1 MVPLSWMTSNYGTQQ
16 PAVRQFSVTPPWR
29 RDNAGRFPSGGIQQ
43 PHAQQYSARPQQ
55 LNTSSTRGLPA
66 TSSPQPAARQFSV
79 TPPWRRRQVMP
90 ARQQIND
97 DNLQHPRPVRPA
109 LRFAGVL
116 TPQNSERASL
126 KRTYRPKPN
135 RQPRAICPRWS
146 LKFHN

>member
-1 MVPLSWMTSNYGTQQ
+1 MTSNYGTQQ

-29 RDNAGRFPSGGIQQ
+29 RDNAGRFPSGGIQE
-43 PHAQQYSARPQQ
+43 PHAQQYPAPPQQ
-55 LNTSSTRGLPA
+55 LNTSSTGAL
-66 TSSPQPAARQFSV
+66 PAARQFSV
-79 TPPWRRRQVMP
+79 IPPWRRRQVMP

-97 DNLQHPRPVRPA
+97 DNLQHSRPVRPA